1 MMSERFKVVYYVN
14 QFFGQIGGEDK
25 ASMEPEVHEGTIGP
39 ALGFNGLIKDSG
51 DVVATII
58 CGDNY
63 FNEHKADALEKIT
76 GIIKKHNPDIFVA
89 GPAFN
94 AGRYGMACGEIGK
107 YVFEQFKIPVVTGMY
122 KENPGIDVCRHQAI
136 IVETGDSAASMRK
149 ALPVM
154 AKIVTKLIKGE
165 ELGSPAEEGY
175 IPQGTHKTVIVDKRG
190 SQRAVDM
197 MLARL
202 KGQEF
207 ETEMPMPVFDRVDPA
222 PAVKDIRKATIALVT
237 SGGIVPV
244 LNPDHI
250 ESASATK
257 FGKYDI
263 SGMDG
268 LSPKEFKT
276 IHGGYDPV
284 YANDDPNR
292 VAPLDILKQ
301 YEKDGKIGKVFE
313 NYYVTTG
320 TGTAV
325 ANAVKFGVEIGAQLK
340 AAGVDAV
347 ILTST

>member
-1 MMSERFKVVYYVN
+1 MAERFKVVYYVN

-25 ASMEPEVHEGTIGP
+25 ADMKPEVHEDKIGP
-39 ALGFNGLIKDSG
+39 ALGFDALIKDQG

-63 FNEHKADALEKIT
+63 FNENKADALEKVMEA
-76 GIIKKHNPDIFVA
+76 IKKYNPDVLVT

-94 AGRYGMACGEIGK
+94 AGRYGMACAEIGK
-107 YVFEQFKIPVVTGMY
+107 AVFEQMNIPVVTGMY
-122 KENPGIDVCRHQAI
+122 PENPGVDVCKQQAI
-136 IVETGDSAASMRK
+136 IVETSDSAAAMRK

-154 AKIVTKLIKGE
+154 ANIVKKIVSGV
-165 ELGSPAEEGY
+165 ELGAPAAEGY
-175 IPQGTHKTVIVDKRG
+175 IPQGAHKTVLVDKRG

-197 MLARL
+197 LLARL
-202 KGQEF
+202 KGEAF
-207 ETEMPMPVFDRVDPA
+207 ETEMPMPVFDRVDA
-222 PAVKDIRKATIALVT
+222 AVAVKDLSKATIALVT
-237 SGGIVPV
+237 SGGIVPQ

-257 FGKYDI
+257 FGRYDI
-263 SGMDG
+263 SGMTE
-268 LSPKEFKT
+268 LSPKDFKT

-284 YANDDPNR
+284 YANEDPNR
-292 VAPLDILKQ
+292 VAPLDVLVQ
-301 YEKDGKIGKVFE
+301 YAKDGVIGKVYE

-320 TGTAV
+320 TGTSV
-325 ANAVKFGVEIGAQLK
+325 ANAVKFGVEIGAELK

>member
-1 MMSERFKVVYYVN
+1 MMSDRFRVVYYVN

-25 ASMEPEVHEGTIGP
+25 AGMEPEVHESTVGP
-39 ALGFNGLIKDSG
+39 ALGFNGFIKEHG

-76 GIIKKHNPDIFVA
+76 NAIKKYNPDVFVA

-107 YVFEQFKIPVVTGMY
+107 YVFENFKIPVVTGMY
-122 KENPGIDVCRHQAI
+122 KENPGVDVCRQQAI
-136 IVETGDSAASMRK
+136 IVETVDSAAGMRQ
-149 ALPVM
+149 ALPAM
-154 AKIVTKLIKGE
+154 ARIAVKLVKGE
-165 ELGSPAEEGY
+165 ELGAPAEEGY
-175 IPQGTHKTVIVDKRG
+175 IPQGTHKTVLVDKRG

-197 MLARL
+197 ILARL
-202 KGQEF
+202 RGQDF

-222 PAVKDIRKATIALVT
+222 PAVKDLTKATIALVT

-257 FGKYDI
+257 FGKYDV
-263 SGMDG
+263 SGMDE

-284 YANDDPNR
+284 YANEDPNR
-292 VAPLDILKQ
+292 VAPLDILKK

-313 NYYVTTG
+313 YYYVTTG

-325 ANAVKFGVEIGAQLK
+325 ANGYKFGVEIGAQLK

>member
-1 MMSERFKVVYYVN
+1 LNR
-14 QFFGQIGGEDK
+14 
-25 ASMEPEVHEGTIGP
+25 
-39 ALGFNGLIKDSG
+39 LSG
-51 DVVATII
+51 
-58 CGDNY
+58 
-63 FNEHKADALEKIT
+63 K
-76 GIIKKHNPDIFVA
+76 
-89 GPAFN
+89 
-94 AGRYGMACGEIGK
+94 
-107 YVFEQFKIPVVTGMY
+107 
-122 KENPGIDVCRHQAI
+122 
-136 IVETGDSAASMRK
+136 
-149 ALPVM
+149 
-154 AKIVTKLIKGE
+154 
-165 ELGSPAEEGY
+165 
-175 IPQGTHKTVIVDKRG
+175 
-190 SQRAVDM
+190 
-197 MLARL
+197 
-202 KGQEF
+202 EF

-222 PAVKDIRKATIALVT
+222 PAVKDLSKATIALIT

-257 FGKYDI
+257 FGRYDI

-284 YANDDPNR
+284 YANEDPNR

>member
-1 MMSERFKVVYYVN
+1 MSERFKVVYYVN

-25 ASMEPEVHEGTIGP
+25 ASMEPEVHEGTVGP

-76 GIIKKHNPDIFVA
+76 GIIKEHNPDIFVA

-107 YVFEQFKIPVVTGMY
+107 YVFEQFNIPVVTGMY
-122 KENPGIDVCRHQAI
+122 KENPGIDVCRQQAI

-154 AKIVTKLIKGE
+154 AKIVTKLINKE
-165 ELGSPAEEGY
+165 ELGAPAEEGY

-222 PAVKDIRKATIALVT
+222 TAVKDISKATIALVT
-237 SGGIVPV
+237 TGGIVPV
-244 LNPDHI
+244 LNVDHI

-257 FGKYDI
+257 FGRYDV
-263 SGMDG
+263 SGMDR
-268 LSPKEFKT
+268 LSPKDFKT

-284 YANDDPNR
+284 YANEDPNR

-301 YEKDGKIGKVFE
+301 YEKDGKIGKVYE

-320 TGTAV
+320 TGTSV

>member
-1 MMSERFKVVYYVN
+1 MSERFKVVYYVN

-25 ASMEPEVHEGTIGP
+25 ASMEPEVHEKTIGP
-39 ALGFNGLIKDSG
+39 ALGFSDLIKENG

-63 FNEHKADALEKIT
+63 FNERKADALEKIANA
-76 GIIKKHNPDIFVA
+76 IKKYSPDIFVA

-107 YVFEQFKIPVVTGMY
+107 YVFEQLKIPVVTGMY
-122 KENPGIDVCRHQAI
+122 KENPGIDVCRQQAI
-136 IVETGDSAASMRK
+136 IVETGDSAAGMRK

-190 SQRAVDM
+190 SQRAVE
-197 MLARL
+197 MLLNRL
-202 KGQEF
+202 SGKEF

-222 PAVKDIRKATIALVT
+222 PAVKDLSKATIALIT

-257 FGKYDI
+257 FGKYDV

-284 YANDDPNR
+284 YANEDPNR